1 MTDPSALP
9 PLASAGA
16 ARLYEVA
23 RALAGAL
30 TTEEVASAVFE
41 RALADLGASSVGLW
55 LIDAGAVRFAGGAG
69 IVQDPGLPVLVIPLH
84 SDLPVAACI
93 RERRPMF
100 YGSVEERDERWPVPA
115 AAPDTAQALA
125 ALPLTAGPKVIG
137 CLHIGYARRL
147 DEAQFDRP
155 LLGRLAELCGA
166 ALDRARHHDA
176 GRDRQTLL
184 LDASA
189 AVAGAAGYAETLHR
203 LASVAVPRIA
213 DLCLIDVREGA
224 GARARIVR
232 MAAVSADP
240 ACADLVAELASRYPP
255 DLAGAHP
262 AARAMA
268 QKTSVWAGDIS
279 DELLRSTTRDDRHFE
294 LVKALGFRS
303 YMSVPLIASDEAIG
317 AMTFVSAGSG
327 RRFDGSD
334 LHLAESLAARVADAV
349 AGARHHEREHH
360 LAQTLQRLL
369 LPAELPEFEG
379 LEVEARY
386 VTAQAGAD
394 AGGDFFDVVRLP
406 SGRAGFMI
414 GDVEGHDTIA
424 AATMGQVRSATRA
437 LAGQHR
443 EPSEVAHALRWS
455 WDLLGFS
462 RMATLVLGRLD
473 PADGRL
479 SLASLG
485 HLPPIIID
493 EKGRARFVDVHNSPP
508 LGAPGGSIEQ
518 AELNLGLGET
528 LFLYTDGLVEQGS
541 AGIDAQLEELRVLL
555 EEQAGS
561 GLDELC
567 DGVLAAR
574 SGAEGQADDIAML
587 AMRRHA

>member
-1 MTDPSALP
+1 LSDPAALA
-9 PLASAGA
+9 PLAPA
-16 ARLYEVA
+16 AAAKLYEVA

-30 TTEEVASAVFE
+30 TTEEVAAAVFE

-55 LIDAGAVRFAGGAG
+55 LVDAGAARFAGGAG
-69 IVQDPGLPVLVIPLH
+69 IVHDPGLPVWVMPLD
-84 SDLPVAACI
+84 SDLPAATCI

-100 YGSVEERDERWPVPA
+100 YGSLEERDQRWPALA
-115 AAPDTAQALA
+115 ATPDTSQALA
-125 ALPLTAGPKVIG
+125 ALPLTAGARVIG

-147 DEAQFDRP
+147 EPSEFDRP

-166 ALDRARHHDA
+166 ALDRARLHDA
-176 GRDRQTLL
+176 GRDHQALL

-224 GARARIVR
+224 GSRVRIVR

-240 ACADLVAELASRYPP
+240 ASADLVSDLASRYPP
-255 DLAGAHP
+255 DLSSAHP
-262 AARAMA
+262 AAQAMA
-268 QKTSVWAGDIS
+268 QKTSVWSGDVD
-279 DELLRSTTRDDRHFE
+279 DEFLRRTTHDDRHFE
-294 LVKALGFRS
+294 LAKALGFRS

-349 AGARHHEREHH
+349 AGARRHEREHN

-414 GDVEGHDTIA
+414 GDVEGHDTVA

-473 PADGRL
+473 PTDGCL

-493 EKGRARFVDVHNSPP
+493 REGRARFVQVHNSPP
-508 LGAPGGSIEQ
+508 LGAPGGSTDQ
-518 AELNLGLGET
+518 AELNLGPGET

-541 AGIDAQLEELRVLL
+541 AGIDAQLEDLRVLL
-555 EEQAGS
+555 EGQAGS

-574 SGAEGQADDIAML
+574 SGAEGQADDIAIL
-587 AMRRHA
+587 AMRRRS